1 MDELTRGQR
10 VLLGGLL
17 LGVLVYPLFPA
28 SVPDSVT
35 SLWYNVIAA
44 AACVL
49 VWVGIAR
56 HRPMRRLGWQL
67 VAAGFSTWLLADLAW
82 TVENDVLGLG
92 WFPAPSD
99 ALYIASYVLLA
110 AGLLHMVR
118 SRQGTRDRTA
128 WLDACI
134 IATGAAV
141 LAVVTVIQP
150 LAQDS
155 DSTVFAKLVGSAY
168 PIGDVLLLAMAARL
182 WSAAGRTSSAQRL
195 LIASLGFVL
204 AADIGF
210 DVYQLVGVDSPP
222 LWVDALFL
230 AGYVSVAVA
239 ASMSSMRTLGEPVP
253 ERDLSSATGRRL
265 VALTAGLM
273 LPGVATIID
282 GLNGGDTAWAVVGAS
297 VVVMS
302 LLVVLRMSG
311 LLEVVQVQA
320 IQLAALARSD
330 SLTGAPN
337 RRTWDHELSRA
348 CRESRDTDVPVSVA
362 ILDLDH
368 FKQFNDRHGHPAG
381 DLVLRE
387 SVAAWTTALD
397 GRGMLARYGGE
408 EFTVLLPGHTLEQ
421 ALSVIESL
429 RVVTPSGQTFSAGIA
444 GWDPAIEPGSAVA
457 RADEAMYVAKRNG
470 RDRVVVHPGGGAD
483 PVDQTDLP
491 AFTVLL
497 QPLVDVASGRVVG
510 HEALCRFVKAGV
522 DPVSA
527 FRVAHER
534 GWGDLLEAAAIRT
547 AMEIP
552 GRPPGTE
559 LFVNASVTALDSER
573 FWALLPTDLH
583 GIVVELNEE
592 EGPLGEHELTHVVD
606 RARARGARIAL
617 DDLGAGSS
625 DLTRLAGLAPNVIKI
640 DRGLVHGCADD
651 PGRRA
656 VISALVAYAEILGV
670 LVCAEGV
677 EEVADL
683 DCVRE
688 LGIGCV
694 QGFLVAE
701 PGPHWFTHV
710 PIGVSAAH

>member
-1 MDELTRGQR
+1 M
-10 VLLGGLL
+10 
-17 LGVLVYPLFPA
+17 
-28 SVPDSVT
+28 
-35 SLWYNVIAA
+35 
-44 AACVL
+44 
-49 VWVGIAR
+49 
-56 HRPMRRLGWQL
+56 
-67 VAAGFSTWLLADLAW
+67 
-82 TVENDVLGLG
+82 
-92 WFPAPSD
+92 
-99 ALYIASYVLLA
+99 
-110 AGLLHMVR
+110 
-118 SRQGTRDRTA
+118 
-128 WLDACI
+128 
-134 IATGAAV
+134 
-141 LAVVTVIQP
+141 
-150 LAQDS
+150 
-155 DSTVFAKLVGSAY
+155 
-168 PIGDVLLLAMAARL
+168 
-182 WSAAGRTSSAQRL
+182 
-195 LIASLGFVL
+195 
-204 AADIGF
+204 
-210 DVYQLVGVDSPP
+210 
-222 LWVDALFL
+222 DALFL
-230 AGYVSVAVA
+230 AGYVSVAA
-239 ASMSSMRTLGEPVP
+239 SASMSSMRALGEAVP
-253 ERDLSSATGRRL
+253 ERDLSTATGRRL

-273 LPGVATIID
+273 LPGVATLID

-348 CRESRDTDVPVSVA
+348 CRESRDTDVPVAVA

-497 QPLVDVASGRVVG
+497 QPLVDVAGGRVVG

-547 AMEIP
+547 AMEL
-552 GRPPGTE
+552 PGTAAGHRAVRQR
-559 LFVNASVTALDSER
+559 LGHRTRLRAVLGAAARGPARHRRGAER
-573 FWALLPTDLH
+573 GGGAAR
-583 GIVVELNEE
+583 
-592 EGPLGEHELTHVVD
+592 
-606 RARARGARIAL
+606 RARAHQRRRPGARPWRTHRARRPRGRP
-617 DDLGAGSS
+617 LGPDPAGQARAERHQ
-625 DLTRLAGLAPNVIKI
+625 DRPWPGARLCGRSGTAGRDQRPGRLC
-640 DRGLVHGCADD
+640 RD
-651 PGRRA
+651 PRRPGVRRGRRA
-656 VISALVAYAEILGV
+656 GRRPRLRA
-670 LVCAEGV
+670 
-677 EEVADL
+677 
-683 DCVRE
+683 
-688 LGIGCV
+688 
-694 QGFLVAE
+694 
-701 PGPHWFTHV
+701 
-710 PIGVSAAH
+710 